1 MRLKYT
7 YGVAKAVVKKKAK
20 SRQRSQRK
28 KPDLDA
34 IIEVAIELVLR
45 HGDSGF
51 RIEELIERTGISKS
65 SLYLHFGDRDGLVGL
80 ALSTAFLRDI
90 RNNVDDAAVL
100 LADVKNR
107 KQMEEAIPQLVE
119 LALNTPDVSR
129 WQRVMVLASA
139 RNRPE
144 MMKRVSEGQT
154 MVNTAIEEL
163 VRGLQNSGV
172 VRIDLD
178 AREIGVLIQTAII
191 GRIFRDI
198 DSEITAE
205 DLDKWRAILVSVY
218 EGILA

>member
-1 MRLKYT
+1 M
-7 YGVAKAVVKKKAK
+7 AKAVVKKKAK

-163 VRGLQNSGV
+163 VRGLQNSGI

>member
-1 MRLKYT
+1 M
-7 YGVAKAVVKKKAK
+7 AKAVVKKKAK

-34 IIEVAIELVLR
+34 IIEVAIELVLQ

-100 LADVKNR
+100 LADVKSR

-119 LALNTPDVSR
+119 LALNTPDAAR

-163 VRGLQNSGV
+163 VRGLQNSGA

-191 GRIFRDI
+191 GRIFRDV

>member
-1 MRLKYT
+1 M
-7 YGVAKAVVKKKAK
+7 AKAVVKKKAK

-34 IIEVAIELVLR
+34 IIEVAVELVLR

-178 AREIGVLIQTAII
+178 AREIGVLIQTVII

>member
-1 MRLKYT
+1 M
-7 YGVAKAVVKKKAK
+7 AKAVVKKKAK

-90 RNNVDDAAVL
+90 HNNVDDAAVL

-163 VRGLQNSGV
+163 VRELQNSGI

>member
-1 MRLKYT
+1 M
-7 YGVAKAVVKKKAK
+7 AKAVVKKKAK

-119 LALNTPDVSR
+119 LALNTPDFAR

-163 VRGLQNSGV
+163 VRGLQNSGA

>member
-1 MRLKYT
+1 M
-7 YGVAKAVVKKKAK
+7 AKAVVKKKAK

-34 IIEVAIELVLR
+34 IIEVAVELVLR

-163 VRGLQNSGV
+163 VRGLQNSGA

-198 DSEITAE
+198 DSEFTAE

>member
-1 MRLKYT
+1 M
-7 YGVAKAVVKKKAK
+7 AKAVVKKKAK

-34 IIEVAIELVLR
+34 ILEVAIELVLR

-119 LALNTPDVSR
+119 LALNTPDFAR

-163 VRGLQNSGV
+163 VRELQNSGA

-198 DSEITAE
+198 DTEITAE

>member
-1 MRLKYT
+1 M
-7 YGVAKAVVKKKAK
+7 AKAVVKKKAK

-163 VRGLQNSGV
+163 VRELQNSGA

>member
-1 MRLKYT
+1 M
-7 YGVAKAVVKKKAK
+7 AKAVVKKKAK

-178 AREIGVLIQTAII
+178 AREIGVLIQTVII

>member
-1 MRLKYT
+1 M
-7 YGVAKAVVKKKAK
+7 AKAVVKKKAK

-51 RIEELIERTGISKS
+51 RIEELMERTGISKS

-178 AREIGVLIQTAII
+178 AREIGVLIQTVII

>member
-1 MRLKYT
+1 M
-7 YGVAKAVVKKKAK
+7 AKAVVKKKAK

-34 IIEVAIELVLR
+34 IIEVAIELVLQ

-51 RIEELIERTGISKS
+51 RIEELIGRTGISKS

-80 ALSTAFLRDI
+80 ALSTVFLRDI

-100 LADVKNR
+100 LADVKSR

-119 LALNTPDVSR
+119 LALNTPDAAR

-163 VRGLQNSGV
+163 VRGLQNSGA

>member
-1 MRLKYT
+1 M
-7 YGVAKAVVKKKAK
+7 AKAVVKKKAK

-100 LADVKNR
+100 LADVKSR

-119 LALNTPDVSR
+119 LALNTPDAAR

-163 VRGLQNSGV
+163 VRGLQNSGA

-198 DSEITAE
+198 DSEFTAE

>member
-1 MRLKYT
+1 
-7 YGVAKAVVKKKAK
+7 VAKAVVKKKAK

-34 IIEVAIELVLR
+34 IIEVAIELLLR

-144 MMKRVSEGQT
+144 MMKRISEGQT

-163 VRGLQNSGV
+163 VRGLQNSGA

>member
-1 MRLKYT
+1 M
-7 YGVAKAVVKKKAK
+7 AKAVVKKKAK

-34 IIEVAIELVLR
+34 ILEVAIELVLR

-163 VRGLQNSGV
+163 VRGLQNSGA

-198 DSEITAE
+198 DTEITAE

>member
-1 MRLKYT
+1 M
-7 YGVAKAVVKKKAK
+7 AKAVVKKKAK

-34 IIEVAIELVLR
+34 ILEVAIELVLR

-144 MMKRVSEGQT
+144 TLKRVSEGQT

-163 VRGLQNSGV
+163 VRGLQNSGA

>member
-1 MRLKYT
+1 
-7 YGVAKAVVKKKAK
+7 VAKAVVKKKAK

-119 LALNTPDVSR
+119 LALNTPDFAR

-163 VRGLQNSGV
+163 VRGLQKSGV

>member
-1 MRLKYT
+1 M
-7 YGVAKAVVKKKAK
+7 AKAVVKKKAK

-80 ALSTAFLRDI
+80 ALSTVFLRDI

-163 VRGLQNSGV
+163 VRELQNSGA

>member
-1 MRLKYT
+1 M
-7 YGVAKAVVKKKAK
+7 AKAVVKKKAK

-119 LALNTPDVSR
+119 LALNTPDAAR

-163 VRGLQNSGV
+163 VRGLQNSGA

>member
-1 MRLKYT
+1 
-7 YGVAKAVVKKKAK
+7 
-20 SRQRSQRK
+20 
-28 KPDLDA
+28 
-34 IIEVAIELVLR
+34 
-45 HGDSGF
+45 
-51 RIEELIERTGISKS
+51 
-65 SLYLHFGDRDGLVGL
+65 
-80 ALSTAFLRDI
+80 
-90 RNNVDDAAVL
+90 
-100 LADVKNR
+100 
-107 KQMEEAIPQLVE
+107 
-119 LALNTPDVSR
+119 
-129 WQRVMVLASA
+129 MVLASA

-163 VRGLQNSGV
+163 VRGLQNSGA

-198 DSEITAE
+198 DTEITAE

>member
-1 MRLKYT
+1 M
-7 YGVAKAVVKKKAK
+7 AKAVVKKKAK

-34 IIEVAIELVLR
+34 ILEVAIELVLR

-119 LALNTPDVSR
+119 LALNTPDFAR

-163 VRGLQNSGV
+163 VRGLQNSGA

>member
-1 MRLKYT
+1 
-7 YGVAKAVVKKKAK
+7 VAKAVVKKKAK

-90 RNNVDDAAVL
+90 HNNVDDAAVL

-119 LALNTPDVSR
+119 LALNTPDAAR

-163 VRGLQNSGV
+163 VRGLQNSGA

>member
-1 MRLKYT
+1 M
-7 YGVAKAVVKKKAK
+7 AKAVVKKKAK

-34 IIEVAIELVLR
+34 ILEVAIELVLR

-100 LADVKNR
+100 LADVKSR

-163 VRGLQNSGV
+163 VRGLQNSGA